1 MALKKKKKQKREK
14 QKVTQVRIESRL
26 WTVWPANQDQWISA
40 DHDRGGSV
48 RAAPV
53 IKNLSGR
60 FLFFFSYLTEG
71 RKKNI
76 FKDWV
81 H

>member
-1 MALKKKKKQKREK
+1 MALKKNKQKREK
-14 QKVTQVRIESRL
+14 QKVTQVRTGSRL

-53 IKNLSGR
+53 IKSLSGS

-71 RKKNI
+71 KKKHI
-76 FKDWV
+76 
-81 H
+81 